1 MKVESNRT
9 INIER
14 IMEAVTCLHIE
25 EFDKNLSDFINT
37 NLNYFYLENQYA
49 YTSDTNEFKIDGD
62 DNSFFSIKLSPN
74 YYNLKH
80 LVIRL
85 NNLEGMLSQSYHV
98 DYNDNEVAVQYK
110 KQFVNNDINDNK
122 KITKLNINT
131 KYINGK
137 KKYER
142 RLESSVQENS
152 DNNFTKEVVIYY
164 PNLDESY
171 VKSEIN
177 INMFNSDVAY
187 FKGSNDVCKK
197 ISASEFENIKAEN
210 NKVKIKTRK
219 CG

>member
-1 MKVESNRT
+1 MYSGDIELRDAESGKV
-9 INIER
+9 INIVF
-14 IMEAVTCLHIE
+14 M
-25 EFDKNLSDFINT
+25 FI
-37 NLNYFYLENQYA
+37 LFSLA
-49 YTSDTNEFKIDGD
+49 YK
-62 DNSFFSIKLSPN
+62 FFSIKLSPN